1 MTRSTLLFWSVGAAV
16 AISFG
21 ALVAKWVPGASSS
34 STAATRAA
42 RSPRPASSS
51 SQPFLLKFVQ
61 NPEPVPPFS
70 LQSFTGQTLDP
81 AEWRG
86 KVVILNFWAT
96 WCGPCRYEI
105 PELMA
110 MQKQFQGALQVVGL
124 SVDDEPASQV
134 KAFIGRFGVNYP
146 IAMAGERLQDEFGGI
161 LALPTSFILDRQG
174 RVVNKH
180 IGLVPRDYYDAEI
193 AYLAGKPVN
202 AKVQTFVDEG
212 QVFPANV
219 KNAKSLP
226 GVDLSHLTPAQRKLA
241 LRQMNQMHCS
251 CGCGYTIAQ
260 CRVLDSGCPVSL
272 KIAQQIVVSIARG
285 QPLSAPVR
293 ATR

>member
-1 MTRSTLLFWSVGAAV
+1 MKRSTLLFWLTGAAV
-16 AISFG
+16 AIGFG
-21 ALVAKWVPGASSS
+21 ALVAKWVPGGSALHAAPAPSSRTAS
-34 STAATRAA
+34 TGQRK
-42 RSPRPASSS
+42 PY
-51 SQPFLLKFVQ
+51 LLKFVQ
-61 NPEPVPPFS
+61 NPELVPPFS
-70 LQSFTGQTLDP
+70 VQSFTGQTLNP

-110 MQKQFQGALQVVGL
+110 MQKQFQGSLQVVGL
-124 SVDDEPASQV
+124 SVDDLPAPQV
-134 KAFIGRFGVNYP
+134 KSFIGQFGVNYP
-146 IAMAGERLQDEFGGI
+146 VAMADEKVQDEFGGI
-161 LALPTSFILDRQG
+161 LALPTTFIIDRQG
-174 RVVNKH
+174 RVVTKH

-193 AYLAGKPVN
+193 AYLAGQPVD
-202 AKVQTFVDEG
+202 AKVQRFVDVG

-219 KNAKSLP
+219 KNATSLP

-241 LRQMNQMHCS
+241 LKEMNQMRCT

-260 CRVLDSGCPVSL
+260 CRVLDSGCPISL
-272 KIAQQIVVSIARG
+272 KIAQQVVANIARG
-285 QPLSAPVR
+285 RPVSAPAK